1 MKNILVLVLF
11 AALFSA
17 CHGPKYIAHLGKKAV
32 IEKKQDSTEYEIVI
46 FDTEFESWYLVNFN
60 RALDMSNEYYR
71 SMNNLAV
78 SRWNSYFTSGRYDR
92 VVENYLDYDYNIDYG
107 IGLNR
112 KLYWYFKF
120 VQERDH
126 LRLLK

>member
-1 MKNILVLVLF
+1 MKYIVFLVLS
-11 AALFSA
+11 AAILIG
-17 CHGPKYIAHLGKKAV
+17 CHTPGNMAHTGKKA
-32 IEKKQDSTEYEIVI
+32 IIAKSQDSTEYEVVV
-46 FDTEFESWYLVNFN
+46 FDTEFDTWYLINFN
-60 RALDMSNEYYR
+60 RVLDMSNDYYR

-78 SRWNSYFTSGRYDR
+78 SRWNSYYTSGRYSR

-107 IGLNR
+107 IEVNR

-120 VQERDH
+120 VQEHDH